1 MLLFLLKANIALTLF
16 YLAYR
21 FGLRRLTFYTLN
33 RAFLL
38 LAIIC
43 AAVCP
48 FIDPETI
55 FRHKRPI
62 TGAAMGYVINFND
75 LRQPATPWINVVLI
89 YIFWTGVIVMTIRM
103 LFQLSSLWMLHRR
116 TSKDKLFDQKI
127 RVTDQSLQPFSFLNN
142 IYINPDMHSPAEL
155 SAIMRHEQV
164 HVKQWHT
171 LDVLLGEINKIFYWF
186 NPGAWLISIA
196 IRENLEFI
204 TDRFMLRQGTDIK
217 AYQYSL
223 LKVSGIP
230 YATAIAN
237 NFNFSHLKQR
247 IMMMNKKRSS
257 KYNLVRYFV
266 LGSLMI
272 LALVSLN
279 YTRAAITV
287 TVKKALRA
295 DTSVT
300 PPPAPPAVPDAPQ
313 AKVVPDGKEAP
324 LAPPVPDAPMVQVV
338 DISGKEVP
346 PVAPPPPPPP
356 PPPSPKAPKAP
367 KEAKGVK
374 TPPPPPPVPAV
385 FSIRSDNPE
394 PAPAPKAVTLPP
406 PPPPPPIA
414 PPPPP
419 PNPAD
424 SGHKVLFRAVSV
436 KGSGNANNDPLYYL
450 NNVYKGRG
458 LPQMNSDNIESISV
472 WKGDGIPE
480 EYGQEARDNGVIF
493 IYTKDYT
500 GVKDPQKA
508 NVKNTEVITMRGQK
522 IIIDTKDSKKEA
534 N

>member
-55 FRHKRPI
+55 FRHNRPL
-62 TGAAMGYVINFND
+62 TGAAMGYVIHFND

-89 YIFWTGVIVMTIRM
+89 YIFWTGVIIMTIRM
-103 LFQLSSLWMLHRR
+103 LLQLSSLWMLHRK
-116 TSKDKLFDQKI
+116 TSKDKLFDQNI
-127 RVTDQSLQPFSFLNN
+127 RVTDQSLQPFSFLQN
-142 IYINPDMHSPAEL
+142 IYINPEMHSPAEL
-155 SAIMRHEQV
+155 PAIMCHEQV

-171 LDVLLGEINKIFYWF
+171 LDVLLGEVNKIFYWF

-196 IRENLEFI
+196 IKENLEFI
-204 TDRFMLRQGTDIK
+204 TDRYMLRQGTDIK

-272 LALVSLN
+272 IALVSLN

-300 PPPAPPAVPDAPQ
+300 PPPPPPAPL
-313 AKVVPDGKEAP
+313 AKVAPDGKEAP
-324 LAPPVPDAPMVQVV
+324 DVQEAPLAPPAPDAPMVQVV
-338 DISGKEVP
+338 DISAKEVP
-346 PVAPPPPPPP
+346 PVPAPPPPKAPKAPKGVKPPPPPPP
-356 PPPSPKAPKAP
+356 PA
-367 KEAKGVK
+367 
-374 TPPPPPPVPAV
+374 PAV
-385 FSIRSDNPE
+385 FSIRIDDPK
-394 PAPAPKAVTLPP
+394 PGHAPKAGTLPP
-406 PPPPPPIA
+406 PPPPPVA
-414 PPPPP
+414 PPP

-424 SGHKVLFRAVSV
+424 SGHNVVFRAISI
-436 KGSGNANNDPLYYL
+436 KGSGNADKAPLYYL
-450 NNVYKGRG
+450 NNVYKGKN
-458 LPQMNSDNIESISV
+458 LPQINNDDIESISV
-472 WKGDGIPE
+472 FKGDGIPE
-480 EYGQEARDNGVIF
+480 QYGQEAKENGMIF
-493 IYTKDYT
+493 IYTKDYN
-500 GVKDPQKA
+500 GPKDPGKID
-508 NVKNTEVITMRGQK
+508 VKKTEAITMEASK
-522 IIIDTKDSKKEA
+522 IIFDKKDNKQ
-534 N
+534 